1 MLFPPFTSIGWKSF
15 NHNYELI
22 SIGIVTSAKN
32 QGSCGSCAAF
42 ATAGAIETCF
52 AKAGSKLSGLDLSE
66 QQLVDCNYGNDAN
79 GCNGAG
85 LATYAKYYSMYS
97 SSPMF

>member
-22 SIGIVTSAKN
+22 FIGIVTSAKN
-32 QGSCGSCAAF
+32 QGGCGSCAAF

-66 QQLVDCNYGNDAN
+66 QQLVDCNYGQN
-79 GCNGAG
+79 GAKGCHGAG
-85 LATYAKYYSMYS
+85 LTTYGKFYSKY